1 MRAHVVLP
9 EEMIEEIDR
18 VAGKRGRSKFIEEA
32 VHEKLALKR
41 QREAIAKARAGAFR
55 IANPDWSTPQKVS
68 EWVHEGRRREAEEL
82 DRKIERWHEQLNQH
96 QPE

>member
-32 VHEKLALKR
+32 VLERLALKR
-41 QREAIAKARAGAFR
+41 QREAMAKARAGAFS
-55 IANPDWSTPQKVS
+55 IANPDWSTPEKVS
-68 EWVHEGRRREAEEL
+68 QWVHEGRQREAEEL
-82 DRKIERWHEQLNQH
+82 DRKIERWHKQLGQP